1 MSTEEATQIALADLI
16 KTCQKGIKESE
27 ARIEQLRNEAGNT
40 PDTIPPVTDTNS
52 LSDTK
57 SDNIPKV
64 LIWFVIIVL
73 ALIIL
78 LALKAMI

>member
-27 ARIEQLRNEAGNT
+27 TRIEQLRHESGNT
-40 PDTIPPVTDTNS
+40 PDTIPPVVDTTP

-57 SDNIPKV
+57 SDNVSKV

-73 ALIIL
+73 VAVTL
-78 LALKAMI
+78 LALKALI

>member
-57 SDNIPKV
+57 SDNVPKI

-73 ALIIL
+73 ALVIL
-78 LALKAMI
+78 LALREMI

>member
-27 ARIEQLRNEAGNT
+27 ARIEQLRSEAGNT

-57 SDNIPKV
+57 SDNVSKV

-73 ALIIL
+73 AVVTL
-78 LALKAMI
+78 LALNALI